1 MTVSTIYVREEAVC
15 YHLFVRQFPILSDGK
30 GFIATKPPHW
40 ITMSVGY
47 VLINV
52 EPGSEFSVFE
62 TASNLPFV
70 VDSNL
75 LFGDHDLIL
84 KIEAANMGEIARLVV
99 DSIRSIE
106 GVLNTKTLA
115 CAEL

>member
-1 MTVSTIYVREEAVC
+1 MYAV
-15 YHLFVRQFPILSDGK
+15 K
-30 GFIATKPPHW
+30 GFIPTKRLQGD
-40 ITMSVGY
+40 TMSVGY

-52 EPGSEFSVFE
+52 EPGSEFVVFNS
-62 TASNLPFV
+62 ASELPFV
-70 VDSNL
+70 VDANL

-84 KIEAANMGEIARLVV
+84 KIEASNMGEIARLVV

-106 GVLNTKTLA
+106 GVINTKTLA